1 MCIQL
6 AERASDIL
14 WINEERRPLAS
25 KMYIHAEFVWQEKRK
40 LKEEF
45 DEIVENSLIKIMYI
59 FFSQYAKSSTF
70 WLNNQGCFLC
80 QIIINGYDTFVKNT
94 CYQENEL
101 QTCH

>member
-45 DEIVENSLIKIMYI
+45 DEIVENSLIKIMYVYI
-59 FFSQYAKSSTF
+59 FSHNMQSHLLF
-70 WLNNQGCFLC
+70 
-80 QIIINGYDTFVKNT
+80 D
-94 CYQENEL
+94 
-101 QTCH
+101 

>member
-45 DEIVENSLIKIMYI
+45 DEIVENSLIKIM
-59 FFSQYAKSSTF
+59 
-70 WLNNQGCFLC
+70 
-80 QIIINGYDTFVKNT
+80 
-94 CYQENEL
+94 
-101 QTCH
+101 